1 MRHGGRLWAGST
13 LTSLSHSVHRYA
25 LAETRSGIGSDRS
38 NRSAW
43 SAPISP
49 MGHPFPLSSWSLR
62 GTPSLPSVGENP
74 PPRRLAGVRRGPLT
88 PGAPSWVT
96 SRGRAGSDAPVPKIG
111 AVLALVALI
120 LFGLAVFAVAA
131 VLLLRSA
138 RAFEPR
144 EARYPGRR
152 SRDPE
157 QGEREVYEKLY
168 GKRSATVSAPSP
180 AEAPPEVGADSPQG
194 HTPSANPRSRAR
206 RRSES
211 RDSHR

>member
-1 MRHGGRLWAGST
+1 
-13 LTSLSHSVHRYA
+13 V
-25 LAETRSGIGSDRS
+25 
-38 NRSAW
+38 
-43 SAPISP
+43 
-49 MGHPFPLSSWSLR
+49 
-62 GTPSLPSVGENP
+62 
-74 PPRRLAGVRRGPLT
+74 
-88 PGAPSWVT
+88 
-96 SRGRAGSDAPVPKIG
+96 GSDAPVPKIG
-111 AVLALVALI
+111 AVLALIALT
-120 LFGLAVFAVAA
+120 LFGVAVFAVAA

-180 AEAPPEVGADSPQG
+180 AEEPPKVDSDSPQG
-194 HTPSANPRSRAR
+194 HSRPANPRSRTR
-206 RRSES
+206 RRSQS